1 MREEGAGRHMGRWP
15 LAALLLMA
23 GCALLPGCDGREAQ
37 ARADFGRSAAQVLA
51 TAQATPAGCDELLSA
66 AQLADLNAPG
76 AHLACGRL
84 TRSPAETR
92 ERLDRAYAAQQVTA
106 WGDDEVASGAFAFGE
121 GKGPPLLIT
130 LSLLPE
136 PGALVLQ
143 AP

>member
-1 MREEGAGRHMGRWP
+1 MGAGRHAGRWC
-15 LAALLLMA
+15 LAALLP
-23 GCALLPGCDGREAQ
+23 LLAGCDGREAQ

-51 TAQATPAGCDELLSA
+51 TAQATPTGCDELLSA
-66 AQLADLNAPG
+66 AQLAALNPGG

-92 ERLDRAYAAQQVTA
+92 ERLDRAYAARQVTA

-121 GKGPPLLIT
+121 AQGAPLLIT

>member
-1 MREEGAGRHMGRWP
+1 VSGRGGAGRRAGLWL
-15 LAALLLMA
+15 LAALLA
-23 GCALLPGCDGREAQ
+23 GLNGCSGRDAQ
-37 ARADFGRSAAQVLA
+37 ARAEFGDAAAGILA

-66 AQLADLNAPG
+66 AQLAALNTAG
-76 AHLACGRL
+76 THLACGHL

-92 ERLDRAYAAQQVTA
+92 ERLDRAYAARQVTA

-121 GKGPPLLIT
+121 AQGPPLLIT